1 MARKIVGAVRHDKCM
16 LARTMASN
24 TVIDA
29 ILTHRS
35 NVVGQSAFALRA
47 LSAGQPPLL
56 RVSFGAMLPPQQP
69 KVAVYVDIDPAN
81 LTVTAQYAV
90 VEARAGAPRA
100 DASALVLAAE
110 RGPAAAAALLPDVTG
125 GVGRFWA
132 DCGARQPRGSI

>member
-1 MARKIVGAVRHDKCM
+1 
-16 LARTMASN
+16 
-24 TVIDA
+24 
-29 ILTHRS
+29 
-35 NVVGQSAFALRA
+35 
-47 LSAGQPPLL
+47 
-56 RVSFGAMLPPQQP
+56 MLPPQQP

-132 DCGARQPRGSI
+132 DCGARQPRGSL